1 MLDRRARDREA
12 ARNLEKE
19 RAWNGTFALKQR
31 ESRAWKQMSTDIKAL
46 VTNSAPYMG
55 MFPRTGNTLFIRPVH
70 PSSLLSPH
78 LSLKSRC

>member
-1 MLDRRARDREA
+1 MLDRRARERED

-46 VTNSAPYMG
+46 VTNSTPYMG
-55 MFPRTGNTLFIRPVH
+55 MFPRSCNTLSLHPVN
-70 PSSLLSPH
+70 PSSLLS
-78 LSLKSRC
+78 LSFSR